1 MGSQPGQTAS
11 RVYSYSWVVQSHG
24 LLPGEYGG
32 VVYEVGGGEKD
43 SG

>member
-1 MGSQPGQTAS
+1 MA
-11 RVYSYSWVVQSHG
+11 YIA
-24 LLPGEYGG
+24 GESGG